1 VIAAETLDE
10 IAPQRSAAPKIEDFM
25 FLAPDKGKGTERER
39 SFTTDCGMYW
49 EGNPKIRSELSKPTP
64 QNGSVN

>member
-1 VIAAETLDE
+1 
-10 IAPQRSAAPKIEDFM
+10 M

-49 EGNPKIRSELSKPTP
+49 EGNPKIRSEVERNYLKKWGLQTIYSIFIKI
-64 QNGSVN
+64 NIFLN